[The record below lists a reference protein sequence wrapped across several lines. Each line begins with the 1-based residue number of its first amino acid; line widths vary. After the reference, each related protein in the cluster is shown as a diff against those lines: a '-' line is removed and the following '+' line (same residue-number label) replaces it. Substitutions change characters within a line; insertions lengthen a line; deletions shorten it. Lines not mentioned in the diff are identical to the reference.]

1 MKDFLSHFGRRN
13 KWRNPSRPSDRSG
26 RCLNL
31 NLSKRKKSVGLQD
44 TVRTADTT
52 LLTVYSKKC
61 RGNMNNGN
69 QELKVYLYK
78 EYEESGKN

>member
-1 MKDFLSHFGRRN
+1 
-13 KWRNPSRPSDRSG
+13 
-26 RCLNL
+26 LNL
-31 NLSKRKKSVGLQD
+31 NLSKRKKSVGLQE

-52 LLTVYSKKC
+52 LLTVYNKKC